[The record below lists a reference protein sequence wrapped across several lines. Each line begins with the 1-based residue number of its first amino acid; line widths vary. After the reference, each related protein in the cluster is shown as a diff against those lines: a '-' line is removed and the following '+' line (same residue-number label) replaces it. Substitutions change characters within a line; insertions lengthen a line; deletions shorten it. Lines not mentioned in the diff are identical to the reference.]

1 MSSRLPVEIDPVKL
15 VEKNTQ
21 LQGILKISEMQRLS
35 DLLVETS
42 GSASIALLF
51 YQEGDVKTISG
62 KVKTTLVVECQRC
75 LKPLQ
80 LAIDKSFRLGV
91 VSSDMQAKQLP
102 KHYDPLLVTDE
113 TTRLNELI
121 EDELILSVPDI
132 PVHDE
137 CHYQQQFGQQETVE
151 EERETNPFAI
161 LANIKSKE
169 NE

>member
-15 VEKNTQ
+15 VEKNTH
-21 LQGILKISEMQRLS
+21 LQGALKISEMQRLS
-35 DLLVETS
+35 DSLVDHS
-42 GSASIALLF
+42 GFASVSLLF
-51 YQEGDVKTISG
+51 CQEGDVKTISG
-62 KVKTTLVVECQRC
+62 YAKATLVVECQRC
-75 LKPLQ
+75 LEPLR
-80 LAIDKSFRLGV
+80 LAIDRNFKLGV

-102 KHYDPLLVTDE
+102 KHFEPLLLTDE

-137 CHYQQQFGQQETVE
+137 CHFRQRHGQQETQE